1 MKELRRVLLLFV
13 VFTIC
18 TSYCPLQSV
27 LIQALDYGKD
37 VESVENLIRRHE
49 EMEREISVIK
59 SKMEVRSGV
68 VQKITLKKLHFCF
81 LEKWCEKIS
90 VTL

>member
-1 MKELRRVLLLFV
+1 MFGVI
-13 VFTIC
+13 FTIC

-59 SKMEVRSGV
+59 SKMEVRSRE
-68 VQKITLKKLHFCF
+68 VQRILKKFHFFF
-81 LEKWCEKIS
+81 LKIWCKNHCYFS
-90 VTL
+90 D

>member
-1 MKELRRVLLLFV
+1 MAIQGREEGDYLKELRYDPFAFCDLHHLH
-13 VFTIC
+13 I
-18 TSYCPLQSV
+18 LQSV

-59 SKMEVRSGV
+59 SKMEVRSAEV
-68 VQKITLKKLHFCF
+68 
-81 LEKWCEKIS
+81 
-90 VTL
+90 

>member
-1 MKELRRVLLLFV
+1 MILLLFV
-13 VFTIC
+13 IFTIC

-27 LIQALDYGKD
+27 LIQALDFGKD

-59 SKMEVRSGV
+59 SKMEVRNGEL
-68 VQKITLKKLHFCF
+68 QRILFIFAPWKHGAKF
-81 LEKWCEKIS
+81 S
-90 VTL
+90 VTLQIH